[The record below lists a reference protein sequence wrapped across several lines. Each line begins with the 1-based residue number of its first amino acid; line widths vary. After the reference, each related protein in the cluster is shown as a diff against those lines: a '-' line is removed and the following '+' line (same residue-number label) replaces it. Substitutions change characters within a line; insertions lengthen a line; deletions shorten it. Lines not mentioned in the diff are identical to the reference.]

1 MVCVQSWAPELLHAA
16 GIAKTNKQT
25 IEQKQNKD
33 KDFLIYVVSIYF
45 FGCLSVWVCVFVHAC
60 ASVFKKN
67 FIMIYNVLA
76 ISAIQQNDPVN
87 IYIHSFSHIIFHHV
101 PLQMI

>member
-1 MVCVQSWAPELLHAA
+1 VCVCE
-16 GIAKTNKQT
+16 
-25 IEQKQNKD
+25 
-33 KDFLIYVVSIYF
+33 
-45 FGCLSVWVCVFVHAC
+45 FVHAC
-60 ASVFKKN
+60 ASVFKKI